1 MSSPKI
7 ICDRPSPHRRDKFGA
22 NLIDY
27 AEDDPFQDWP
37 DPDVCACL
45 DAALAHEPL
54 NLEVATLIW
63 KTLQNRKGD
72 VSRAKKDISAAGGK
86 LISWLPGVRYR
97 VRDLLKS
104 FKYETAVPRAYKVY
118 FILLNEAQMKPP
130 AWGVYI
136 GQTHKQINKRYAV
149 HLNPNDKHGSP
160 KVRKKG
166 RNFLYSLCSLV
177 PAMRKADSLVFEKIL
192 LTSLRGET
200 TRSPIKGLRF
210 GRGG

>member
-27 AEDDPFQDWP
+27 AKDDPFQDWP
-37 DPDVCACL
+37 DPDVFACL
-45 DAALAHEPL
+45 DAALAADPQSVEL
-54 NLEVATLIW
+54 ATLIW
-63 KTLQNRKGD
+63 KSLQNRQGD

-97 VRDLLKS
+97 VADLLKD
-104 FKYETAVPRAYKVY
+104 FKYEVTIPRLYKVY

-130 AWGVYI
+130 AWGIYI
-136 GQTHKQINKRYAV
+136 GQTHKKIEKRLAV
-149 HLNPNDKHGSP
+149 HRNPEAKHGSS

-166 RNFLYSLCSLV
+166 HQFLYCLCSLV
-177 PAMRKADSLVFEKIL
+177 PPMRKADSLAFEKLL

-200 TRSPIKGLRF
+200 RRKPIKGLRF
-210 GRGG
+210 VRGG